1 MLRRNLLAA
10 LLACTPLANAAP
22 PWPGDSVYQL
32 TLPLT
37 DQDGKAVALDQGQG
51 HPVLVTMFY
60 TSCQFVCP
68 MLVDA
73 LRDTLAAL
81 TPAQRER
88 IDVLMVSFDPE
99 RDTVQVLRRT
109 ADERGLDRAHWT
121 LARSDAAGARKLAAL
136 LGIRFR
142 ALPDGDYNHTST
154 LVLLD
159 ARGRIAGGSSRL
171 GSADPAF
178 VKRIQAQLR

>member
-1 MLRRNLLAA
+1 MLRRTLLAT
-10 LLACTPLANAAP
+10 LLACAASAGAAP
-22 PWPGDSVYQL
+22 RWPGDSVYQL
-32 TLPLT
+32 DLPLT
-37 DQDGKAVALDQGQG
+37 DQDGRAIALDAGQG
-51 HPVLVTMFY
+51 HPMLVTMFY

-73 LRDTLAAL
+73 LRDTQAAL
-81 TPAQRER
+81 APAERER
-88 IDVLMVSFDPE
+88 IGVLMVSFDPE

-109 ADERGLDRAHWT
+109 ADERGLDGAHWT
-121 LARSDAAGARKLAAL
+121 LARTDAAGARKLAAL

-142 ALPDGDYNHTST
+142 ALPDGDYNHTSL

-159 ARGRIAGGSSRL
+159 ARGRVAGRTTRL

-178 VKRIQAQLR
+178 VRRIQAQLR